1 MRRDAKRSSQG
12 PSTRPKASKRFIL
25 TLSGALAL
33 LIALASTALAL
44 QTHAPGTDV
53 EAPAD
58 GFGSLAGIA
67 TDPSSHQLYVADS
80 GSNRIEGF
88 SASGEFEGTGGW
100 GVVASGPGNV
110 PTNEHQSLTI
120 DATGG
125 TYSLSYEG
133 EPTSAIAFDATA
145 TEVQMALEAIAQIG
159 PGNVSVTGAA
169 GGPYDIEFQGT
180 KADTDVSELSAD
192 PTNLSGGAQSAT
204 VATTAQGA
212 DAPEI
217 CLIATGN
224 TCKAGVPGNGVGQF
238 NGPQDVT
245 VNASGDFFVADTNN
259 NRIAAFKAN
268 GEPLPTFG
276 TEGLI
281 DGTAAQPGSED
292 ETPAPGFS
300 SPCGLAIDD
309 SNGNLFV
316 ADQNNNRIWIFDST
330 GAYKGKIAD
339 SSLSGP
345 CGIAFDSS
353 GDLYVR
359 NANNGKVL
367 RFDRKGAVDYEL
379 ASTLYDPEAEP
390 KEPGATDVAVDTNTD
405 HVYVD
410 KGDRITEYDSSGSP
424 VSTFGQGQVNGSS
437 AIAVD
442 STDAKLYASSG
453 NRIATFGSLI
463 TVPDVSTGEA
473 TDVTD
478 QTATLRGTVDP
489 AGLDTTDCHFEYD
502 TAPYAVGEPGHG
514 TEVDCLSGDVIPAAG
529 GAVEVAAPVT
539 GLAPGTEYHFRLV
552 SANAEGQNQ
561 GQDQSFTTAGAPT
574 LPQLG
579 TAPGTFV
586 TEVSAKAA
594 TLNAELNPNGA
605 ATTYHFEYVDDA
617 AFQASGFAGAKKT
630 PDASL
635 DAGAASIVVSQALS
649 GLQPGTRYHYRIV
662 ASNLAGPLTGPEKTF
677 RTDPIRTIEA
687 GKFPGQG
694 FLPDNRAWEMV
705 SPADKNRSGLDGYA
719 PLTVVSPDGRRIS
732 YAASASFAGA
742 KGTGSVGVT
751 QYISVR
757 GADGW
762 STHGITPLPA
772 PGWSQTF
779 GSGQTRAIIAQD
791 VTHAVFQAMD
801 LPEASGDIP
810 DGPTNLYRTDSE
822 GNDLTTITSPFDPGA
837 LLPAAVELGARG
849 TRPIGGDRDYHHVF
863 FTSVQPLLPGVT
875 PGIRNVYE
883 WDEGT
888 LRVAGR
894 LPDGSV
900 PATGSS
906 ECAQPDGDTPSFCLD
921 TVSEDGSRVIFKAA
935 PEAGKSEQL
944 YLRRNHT
951 DTAWISEPEGST
963 PVAEPEEVEYQAAT
977 PDLHRIAFTTTSQ
990 LNDEDPGGPGSALYV
1005 YTDSPDPEGEDN
1017 LKFIYR
1023 GGGITVAGMSV
1034 DGSSGFFATTGSVLF
1049 HWDEDGVVAIDGV
1062 GSFATGVSGSNSK
1075 PHSAESTFRVSADGT
1090 RIAGLT
1096 FRSDVEPGSGQF
1108 LPLLYVYD
1116 SDTDKLLCASCPP
1129 SGAEPTEAPTGSQG
1143 KGTWV
1148 WPGAIE
1154 DSGAYWRLQGPRFLS
1169 ADGRYVFFSSP
1180 DALVPEDVNGRY
1192 DAYEYDIDT
1201 GEPHLLSSG
1210 HSPQNSWFAGASAS
1224 GDDAFFI
1231 TQEALSAN
1239 DVDTAKDMYDAKV
1252 GGGLPEPS
1260 PPPPACEGD
1269 ACQPPPLGLND
1280 PTPSSASF
1288 EGEGNKKARKPH
1300 KTRRCPTGK
1309 RRAKAAHHKV
1319 RCEKKQAHRN
1329 RGGAK

>member
-44 QTHAPGTDV
+44 QTHAPGSDV

-110 PTNEHQSLTI
+110 PTNEHQELTI

-125 TYSLSYEG
+125 TYALSYEG
-133 EPTSAIAFDATA
+133 EPSSAVAFDATA
-145 TEVQMALEAIAQIG
+145 AEVQAALEAIAQLG
-159 PGNVSVTGAA
+159 PGNVSVSGSA
-169 GGPYDIEFQGT
+169 GGPYDIEFEGS

-192 PTNLSGGAQSAT
+192 PTNLTGGAQSAT

-224 TCKAGVPGNGVGQF
+224 ICKAGVPGSGVGQF

-268 GEPLPTFG
+268 GGPLPTFG

-330 GAYKGKIAD
+330 GAFKGKIAD

-367 RFDRKGAVDYEL
+367 RFNRQAPTTYDF

-410 KGDRITEYDSSGSP
+410 KGDRITEYDSSGSF

-473 TDVTD
+473 GDVSD
-478 QTATLRGTVDP
+478 ETATLRGTVDP

-502 TAPYAVGEPGHG
+502 TAPYAVGGPSHG
-514 TEVDCLSGDVIPAAG
+514 TEVGCLAGDVIPAAG
-529 GAVEVAAPVT
+529 GGPVSVAAPVT
-539 GLAPGTEYHFRLV
+539 GLSPATTYHFRLV
-552 SANAEGQNQ
+552 SANAEGQNL
-561 GQDQSFTTAGAPT
+561 GQDRSFTTVGPPT
-574 LPQLG
+574 VSR
-579 TAPGTFV
+579 TFV

-594 TLNAELNPNGA
+594 TLNADLKSNGA
-605 ATTYHFEYVDDA
+605 ATDWHFEYVGDA
-617 AFQASGFAGAKKT
+617 DFQASEFANAIDIPI
-630 PDASL
+630 PDATL
-635 DAGAASIVVSQALS
+635 AGGTATLTVSRALS

-662 ASNLAGPLTGPEKTF
+662 ASNLAGPLTGPERSF
-677 RTDPIRTIEA
+677 RTDPVQAPVA
-687 GKFPGQG
+687 GGQFPGQG
-694 FLPDNRAWEMV
+694 FLPDGRVWEMV
-705 SPADKNRSGLDGYA
+705 SPPDKNGGGVRAGGPTMS
-719 PLTVVSPDGRRIS
+719 VSPDGSRIG
-732 YAASASFAGA
+732 YSAPSSFADA
-742 KGTGSVGVT
+742 HGTGNTGDV
-751 QYISVR
+751 QYVAAR
-757 GADGW
+757 GAGGW
-762 STHGITPLPA
+762 TSHAVTPESA
-772 PGWSQTF
+772 PGWSQTLTGITKAF
-779 GSGQTRAIIAQD
+779 FSKNVTRAVLFAY
-791 VTHAVFQAMD
+791 D
-801 LPEASGDIP
+801 LPQAADDIP
-810 DGPTNLYRTDSE
+810 EGITNLYRVNADGGGLRT
-822 GNDLTTITSPFDPGA
+822 LTTPFDP
-837 LLPAAVELGARG
+837 AATNPLMEFGVTLANV
-849 TRPIGGDRDYHHVF
+849 PIGGDRDFNRIF
-863 FTSVQPLLPGVT
+863 FASAEPLLEGVLPT
-875 PGIRNVYE
+875 AGGSFVFQKNVYE

-888 LRVAGR
+888 LRLAGV
-894 LPDGSV
+894 LPDGSIP
-900 PATGSS
+900 PAGSREVIKEGVGS
-906 ECAQPDGDTPSFCLD
+906 ENFDS
-921 TVSEDGSRVIFKAA
+921 VSEDGSRVLFMAA
-935 PEAGKSEQL
+935 PPALSEQL
-944 YLRRNHT
+944 YMRRNHT
-951 DTAWISEPEGST
+951 DTAWISEAEGST
-963 PVAEPEEVEYQAAT
+963 PVSDPQGVRYEAASR
-977 PDLHRIAFTTTSQ
+977 DLHRVIFSTESQ
-990 LNDEDPGGPGSALYV
+990 LNDEDPGGGGRALYT
-1005 YTDSPDPEGEDN
+1005 YTDSPDPEAEAN

-1023 GGGITVAGMSV
+1023 GSPIVLGTGA
-1034 DGSSGFFATTGSVLF
+1034 DGTAGFFYDNSAGKLF
-1049 HWDEDGVVAIDGV
+1049 HWDANGVEEAIT
-1062 GSFATGVSGSNSK
+1062 SFSDTDLRFSLHTPEAG
-1075 PHSAESTFRVSADGT
+1075 ARVSADGT
-1090 RIAGLT
+1090 TVAFRFHAGQLT
-1096 FRSDVEPGSGQF
+1096 DAEVGTDPNRSYYSA
-1108 LPLLYVYD
+1108 LYVYD
-1116 SDTDKLLCASCPP
+1116 SKTDKLACASCPP
-1129 SGAEPTEAPTGSQG
+1129 SGAATTGE
-1143 KGTWV
+1143 TRL
-1148 WPGAIE
+1148 WPWASE
-1154 DSGAYWRLQGPRFLS
+1154 DLGLRYSVDAPRFIS
-1169 ADGRYVFFSSP
+1169 ADGRRVFFSTP
-1180 DALVPEDVNGRY
+1180 DALVPSDVNGRY
-1192 DAYEYDIDT
+1192 DAYEYDVAS

-1210 HSPQNSWFAGASAS
+1210 HSKYDSWFDGASEN
-1224 GDDAFFI
+1224 GDDVFI
-1231 TQEALSAN
+1231 VTLERLSGH
-1239 DVDTAKDMYDAKV
+1239 DVDNAKDIYDARV

-1260 PPPPACEGD
+1260 PAPPACEGD
-1269 ACQPPPLGLND
+1269 ACQPPAVSLND
-1280 PTPSSASF
+1280 PTPASESF
-1288 EGEGNKKARKPH
+1288 AGQGNAKAKKKH
-1300 KTRRCPTGK
+1300 K
-1309 RRAKAAHHKV
+1309 RRHGTKGHRTAKQKHAH
-1319 RCEKKQAHRN
+1319 KKQRANSN
-1329 RGGAK
+1329 RRAGK